1 MESGMLLELQNVI
14 LRMVAKGDALEATLD
29 RLCVEAETLA
39 RGIVCSVLT
48 LDSEGRLH
56 PIAGPSLPAHY
67 SQALD
72 NLPAGPDMGSCGTAA
87 YLGKPVTVRDIEH
100 DPLWEKF
107 KGLALPL
114 GFRACWSSPIISSDG
129 RVIGTFAFY
138 FRETRGPTLL
148 EKGIVE
154 ICLPLCMIAL
164 ERQERL
170 LAHSRLAFTDVLT
183 GLPNRTKFEKDIGA
197 CGEGDWGLLL
207 IDIDNLKT
215 VNDTFGHSVGDA
227 LITTVASRLAGAV
240 SPFETYRLGG
250 DEFAVIVDSASAERA
265 ATLAE
270 NILSSAR
277 EPAVCNGHT
286 VFSTVT
292 IGAAER
298 NHPDQTAETIRQNAD
313 LALYHAK
320 ETQRGGFVHHEETLG
335 TAISARFDAI
345 RSVALALDE
354 DRIRAYYQPVVRLD
368 TSEIIGVEALCRM
381 IGRDGSIISASQF
394 HEATKDAR
402 VAAALTRCMLKQ
414 VAADVGSWLRRKI
427 AFQHVG
433 INISAADFQSG
444 GLSDLLSETFG
455 AEGVPLSHAIIEV
468 TESVYISQRDKTI
481 ANEIRSLRA
490 RGLKVALD
498 DFGTGFASLTH
509 LLTVPVDIIK
519 IDKSFVDRLGPGD
532 AGGCIIEGILHIAEG
547 LDIRVV
553 AEGVETADQAERLR
567 AMGCVLGQ
575 GYLYSK
581 AVSAEDMTGMLMKRG
596 GENGAAELNEALSK
610 LKRVSTARSA

>member
-1 MESGMLLELQNVI
+1 MLLELQNVI
-14 LRMVAKGDALEATLD
+14 LRMVARGDGLEETLS
-29 RLCVEAETLA
+29 RLCVEAEALA
-39 RGIVCSVLT
+39 RGIVCSILT
-48 LDSEGRLH
+48 LDGDGRLH
-56 PIAGPSLPAHY
+56 PAAGPSLPAHY
-67 SQALD
+67 SAALD

-87 YLGKPVTVRDIEH
+87 YLGKPVIVRDIAH
-100 DPLWEKF
+100 DPLWENF
-107 KGLALPL
+107 RGLALPL
-114 GFRACWSSPIISSDG
+114 GFCACWSSPIFSSDG

-148 EKGIVE
+148 EKSIVE

-183 GLPNRTKFEKDIGA
+183 GRPNRTKFEKDLRA
-197 CGEGDWGLLL
+197 CRDDWGLLL
-207 IDIDNLKT
+207 VDIDNLKT
-215 VNDTFGHSVGDA
+215 VNDTFGHNVGDA
-227 LITTVASRLAGAV
+227 LIAAVAARLSAAV
-240 SPFETYRLGG
+240 KPFETYRLGG
-250 DEFAVIVDSASAERA
+250 DEFAVIVGSASAETA
-265 ATLAE
+265 ASLAAG
-270 NILSSAR
+270 ILASAS

-286 VFSTVT
+286 VFWSVT

-298 NHPDQTAETIRQNAD
+298 NHPDQTQEVVRQNAD

-320 ETQRGGFVHHEETLG
+320 ETQRGGFVHHDETLG

-345 RSVALALDE
+345 RNVALALDE
-354 DRIRAYYQPVVRLD
+354 DRIRAYYQPVVHLD
-368 TSEIIGVEALCRM
+368 TSEIVSVEALCRM

-402 VAAALTRCMLKQ
+402 VAAALTRRMLKQ
-414 VAADVGSWLRRKI
+414 VARDVGGWIRSGI

-433 INISAADFQSG
+433 INISAADFQGG
-444 GLSDLLSETFG
+444 GLSDLLAETFG
-455 AEGVPLSHAIIEV
+455 AADVPLSHAILEV
-468 TESVYISQRDKTI
+468 TESVYISQRDKTV
-481 ANEIRSLRA
+481 ANEIKTLRA

-532 AGGCIIEGILHIAEG
+532 AGGCIIEGILHIAKG
-547 LDIRVV
+547 LGIRVI
-553 AEGVETADQAERLR
+553 AEGIETPEQAERLG
-567 AMGCVLGQ
+567 AMGCVMGQ

-581 AVSAEDMTGMLMKRG
+581 AVPAEEMTVLLREQGQDS
-596 GENGAAELNEALSK
+596 GAAGLSEALLQ
-610 LKRVSTARSA
+610 LKRVSSARGA

>member
-1 MESGMLLELQNVI
+1 MLQDLQNVI
-14 LRMVAKGDALEATLD
+14 LRMVARGDGLEETLS
-29 RLCVEAETLA
+29 RLCVEAEALA
-39 RGIVCSVLT
+39 RGIVCSILT
-48 LDSEGRLH
+48 LDGDGHMH
-56 PIAGPSLPAHY
+56 PAAGPSLPAHY
-67 SQALD
+67 SAALD
-72 NLPAGPDMGSCGTAA
+72 NLPAGPDVGSCGTAA
-87 YLGKPVTVRDIEH
+87 YLGKPVTVRDIAN
-100 DPLWEKF
+100 DPLWAKF

-114 GFRACWSSPIISSDG
+114 GFRACWSSPIFSSG
-129 RVIGTFAFY
+129 GKVLGTFAFY

-148 EKGIVE
+148 EKSIVE

-164 ERQERL
+164 EREERL

-183 GLPNRTKFEKDIGA
+183 GLPNRTRFEKDLGA
-197 CGEGDWGLLL
+197 CQDDWGLLMV
-207 IDIDNLKT
+207 DIDNLKT
-215 VNDTFGHSVGDA
+215 VNDTFGHNVGDA
-227 LITTVASRLAGAV
+227 LIAAVAARLSAAV
-240 SPFETYRLGG
+240 KPFETYRLGG
-250 DEFAVIVDSASAERA
+250 DEFAVLVGSASAEKA
-265 ATLAE
+265 ASLAE
-270 NILSSAR
+270 CILASAR
-277 EPAVCNGHT
+277 EPTVCNGHT
-286 VFSTVT
+286 VFSSVT

-298 NHPDQTAETIRQNAD
+298 NHPDQTPETVRQNAD

-335 TAISARFDAI
+335 TAISERSDAI

-354 DRIRAYYQPVVRLD
+354 DRIRAYYQPIVRLD

-402 VAAALTRCMLKQ
+402 VAAALTRSMLRQ
-414 VAADVGSWLRRKI
+414 VTQDVGGWLRSGI

-433 INISAADFQSG
+433 INISAADFQCG
-444 GLSDLLSETFG
+444 GLSDLLSDAFG
-455 AEGVPLSHAIIEV
+455 AAGVPLSHAILEV
-468 TESVYISQRDKTI
+468 TESVYISQRDKTV
-481 ANEIRSLRA
+481 ANEIKALRA

-532 AGGCIIEGILHIAEG
+532 AGGCIVEGILHIAKG
-547 LDIRVV
+547 LGIRVV
-553 AEGVETADQAERLR
+553 AEGIERADQAERLK

-581 AVSAEDMTGMLMKRG
+581 AVPANEMTLLLREQGQESSA
-596 GENGAAELNEALSK
+596 ASVSEAL
-610 LKRVSTARSA
+610 LQRRRVSTARGA

>member
-1 MESGMLLELQNVI
+1 MLLELQNVI
-14 LRMVAKGDALEATLD
+14 LRMVARGDGLEETLSK
-29 RLCVEAETLA
+29 LCAEAESLA

-48 LDSEGRLH
+48 LDGDGRMH
-56 PIAGPSLPAHY
+56 PAAGPSLPAHY
-67 SQALD
+67 SAALD
-72 NLPAGPDMGSCGTAA
+72 NLPAGPDVGSCGTAA
-87 YLGKPVTVRDIEH
+87 YLGRPVIVRDIAH

-114 GFRACWSSPIISSDG
+114 GFRACWSSPIFSSDG

-148 EKGIVE
+148 EKSIVE

-170 LAHSRLAFTDVLT
+170 LAHDRLAFRDVLT
-183 GLPNRTKFEKDIGA
+183 GLPNRARFEKDLDTCA
-197 CGEGDWGLLL
+197 DDDWGLLL

-215 VNDTFGHSVGDA
+215 VNDTFGHNVGDA
-227 LITTVASRLAGAV
+227 LIAAVAARLSRAV
-240 SPFETYRLGG
+240 KPFEAYRLGG
-250 DEFAVIVDSASAERA
+250 DEFAVIIGSASAEKA
-265 ATLAE
+265 ASLAE
-270 NILSSAR
+270 NILTSAR
-277 EPAVCNGHT
+277 EPALCDGHT
-286 VFSTVT
+286 VFSSVT

-298 NHPDQTAETIRQNAD
+298 NHPDQTPEAIRQNAD

-320 ETQRGGFVHHEETLG
+320 ETQRGGFVHHDETLG
-335 TAISARFDAI
+335 TAISERFDAI
-345 RSVALALDE
+345 RSVALALAE

-381 IGRDGSIISASQF
+381 IGRDGSVISASQF

-402 VAAALTRCMLKQ
+402 VAAALTRSMLKQ
-414 VAADVGSWLRRKI
+414 VAQDVGGWLRGGI

-433 INISAADFQSG
+433 INISAADFQCG

-455 AEGVPLSHAIIEV
+455 AAGVPLSHAILEV
-468 TESVYISQRDKTI
+468 TESVYISQRDKTV
-481 ANEIRSLRA
+481 ANEIKALRA

-509 LLTVPVDIIK
+509 LLAVPVDIIK

-532 AGGCIIEGILHIAEG
+532 AGGCIIEGILHIAKG
-547 LDIRVV
+547 LGIRVV
-553 AEGVETADQAERLR
+553 AEGIETVDQAERLK
-567 AMGCVLGQ
+567 AMGCALGQ

-581 AVSAEDMTGMLMKRG
+581 AVPAEKMTGMLLKCSQ
-596 GENGAAELNEALSK
+596 ENSDAALDQAVFE
-610 LKRVSTARSA
+610 LKRVSKARSM

>member
-1 MESGMLLELQNVI
+1 MLLELQNII
-14 LRMVAKGDALEATLD
+14 LRMVARGDGLEETLS
-29 RLCVEAETLA
+29 RLCVEAEVLA
-39 RGIVCSVLT
+39 RGIVCSILT
-48 LDSEGRLH
+48 LDSDGRLH
-56 PIAGPSLPAHY
+56 PAAGPSLPAHY
-67 SQALD
+67 SAALD
-72 NLPAGPDMGSCGTAA
+72 NVQAGPDVGSCGTAA
-87 YLGKPVTVRDIEH
+87 FLGKPVIVRDIAN

-129 RVIGTFAFY
+129 RVVGTFAFY

-154 ICLPLCMIAL
+154 ICLPLCMIAF

-183 GLPNRTKFEKDIGA
+183 GLPNRAMFEKDLGA
-197 CGEGDWGLLL
+197 CQNDWGLLL
-207 IDIDNLKT
+207 VDIDNLKT
-215 VNDTFGHSVGDA
+215 VNDTFGHNVGDA
-227 LITTVASRLAGAV
+227 LIAAVAARLSVAV
-240 SPFETYRLGG
+240 RPLITYRLGG
-250 DEFAVIVDSASAERA
+250 DEFAVIVSSASAEKVA
-265 ATLAE
+265 SLVDCIHAST
-270 NILSSAR
+270 R
-277 EPAVCNGHT
+277 EPTVCNGHT
-286 VFSTVT
+286 VFSSVT

-298 NHPDQTAETIRQNAD
+298 NSPDQTPEIVRQNAD
-313 LALYHAK
+313 LALHHAK
-320 ETQRGGFVHHEETLG
+320 ETQRGGCVHYEETLG
-335 TAISARFDAI
+335 TAISERFDAI

-354 DRIRAYYQPVVRLD
+354 DRIRAYYQPIVRLD

-402 VAAALTRCMLKQ
+402 IAAALTRSMLMQ
-414 VAADVGSWLRRKI
+414 VAQDVGGWLDSGI

-433 INISAADFQSG
+433 INISAADFQCG
-444 GLSDLLSETFG
+444 GLSDLLSDAFG
-455 AEGVPLSHAIIEV
+455 AAGVPLSHAILEV
-468 TESVYISQRDKTI
+468 TESVYISQRDKTV
-481 ANEIRSLRA
+481 ANEIKALRA

-532 AGGCIIEGILHIAEG
+532 AGGCIVEGILHIAKG
-547 LDIRVV
+547 LGIRVV
-553 AEGVETADQAERLR
+553 AEGIETADQAERLS

-581 AVSAEDMTGMLMKRG
+581 AVPAKEMTVMLREHG
-596 GENGAAELNEALSK
+596 QESRLSGRSEALLQPRQLSA
-610 LKRVSTARSA
+610 ARGA

>member
-1 MESGMLLELQNVI
+1 MLLELQNVI
-14 LRMVAKGDALEATLD
+14 LRMVARGDGLDETLG
-29 RLCVEAETLA
+29 RLCTEAETLA
-39 RGIVCSVLT
+39 RGIVCSILT
-48 LDSEGRLH
+48 LDGDGLLH
-56 PIAGPSLPAHY
+56 PAAGPSLPAYY
-67 SQALD
+67 SAALD

-87 YLGKPVTVRDIEH
+87 YLGKPVTVRDIAT

-114 GFRACWSSPIISSDG
+114 GFRACWSSPIFSSDG

-148 EKGIVE
+148 EKSIVE

-164 ERQERL
+164 EREERL

-183 GLPNRTKFEKDIGA
+183 GLPNRTRFEKDLGA
-197 CGEGDWGLLL
+197 CQDDWGLLL
-207 IDIDNLKT
+207 VDIDNLKT
-215 VNDTFGHSVGDA
+215 INDTFGHRAGDA
-227 LITTVASRLAGAV
+227 LIAAVGSRLAAAAK
-240 SPFETYRLGG
+240 PLETYRLGG
-250 DEFAVIVDSASAERA
+250 DEFAVIIDSASAEKA
-265 ATLAE
+265 ASLAE
-270 NILSSAR
+270 SILATAS

-286 VFSTVT
+286 VFWSVT
-292 IGAAER
+292 TGAAKR
-298 NHPDQTAETIRQNAD
+298 NHPDQTPETIRQNAD

-335 TAISARFDAI
+335 TAISARSDAI

-381 IGRDGSIISASQF
+381 IGPDGSIISASHF

-402 VAAALTRCMLKQ
+402 VAAALTRRMLCQ
-414 VAADVGSWLRRKI
+414 VAGDVGGWIRRGI
-427 AFQHVG
+427 PFQHVG
-433 INISAADFQSG
+433 INISAADFQGG
-444 GLSDLLSETFG
+444 GLSDLLSEAFG
-455 AEGVPLSHAIIEV
+455 AEGVPLSHAILEV

-481 ANEIRSLRA
+481 ANEIKALRA

-532 AGGCIIEGILHIAEG
+532 AGGCIIEGILHIAKG
-547 LDIRVV
+547 LGIRVV
-553 AEGVETADQAERLR
+553 AEGIETVDQAERLK

-581 AVSAEDMTGMLMKRG
+581 AVPAEEMTVLLVEQGQENSAAGLS
-596 GENGAAELNEALSK
+596 EALLQ
-610 LKRVSTARSA
+610 LKRVSTARGA

>member
-1 MESGMLLELQNVI
+1 MLLELQNII
-14 LRMVAKGDALEATLD
+14 LRMVARGDVLEATLN
-29 RLCVEAETLA
+29 RICGEAEALA
-39 RGIVCSVLT
+39 RGIVCSILT
-48 LDSEGRLH
+48 LDGEGRLH
-56 PIAGPSLPAHY
+56 PAAGPSLPAYY
-67 SQALD
+67 SDALD

-87 YLGKPVTVRDIEH
+87 YLGKPVIVRDIEH
-100 DPLWEKF
+100 DPRWEKF

-114 GFRACWSSPIISSDG
+114 GFRACWSSPILRSDG

-138 FRETRGPTLL
+138 YRETRGPTLL
-148 EKGIVE
+148 EKSIVE

-164 ERQERL
+164 EREERL

-183 GLPNRTKFEKDIGA
+183 GLPNRTRFEKDLGA
-197 CGEGDWGLLL
+197 NQDGDWGLLL

-227 LITTVASRLAGAV
+227 LIAVVASRLSEAV
-240 SPFETYRLGG
+240 APFAAYRLGG
-250 DEFAVIVDSASAERA
+250 DEFAVILDAASAEKA
-265 ATLAE
+265 ASLAE
-270 NILSSAR
+270 SILAFAR
-277 EPAVCNGHT
+277 VPAVCNGHT
-286 VFSTVT
+286 VFWSVT

-298 NHPDQTAETIRQNAD
+298 NHPDQMPEAVRQNAD

-368 TSEIIGVEALCRM
+368 TAEIIGVEALCRM
-381 IGRDGSIISASQF
+381 IGRDGSVISASQF

-402 VAAALTRCMLKQ
+402 VAAALTRLMLKQ
-414 VAADVGSWLRRKI
+414 VARDVGAWLRAGI

-433 INISAADFQSG
+433 INISAADFQGG

-455 AEGVPLSHAIIEV
+455 AEGVPLRHAILEV
-468 TESVYISQRDKTI
+468 TESVYISQRDKTV
-481 ANEIRSLRA
+481 ANEIKALRA
-490 RGLKVALD
+490 HGLKVALD

-532 AGGCIIEGILHIAEG
+532 AGGCIVEGILHIAKG
-547 LDIRVV
+547 LGIRVV
-553 AEGVETADQAERLR
+553 AEGIETADQADRLK

-581 AVSAEDMTGMLMKRG
+581 AVSAEDMTGMLIERG
-596 GENGAAELNEALSK
+596 QENTAAGLNEALLQ